1 MHSVLQLSNLI
12 ICESNIICRS
22 VLNVTKIAT
31 IYQMLLNVV
40 EVCLSLTIC
49 LRTSSGIRRFFFL
62 PVFRFISGRR
72 LKQIVIE
79 KRSPNF
85 VSEVGRDLR

>member
-49 LRTSSGIRRFFFL
+49 LRTSSGIRRFFFR

-85 VSEVGRDLR
+85 VSEVVRDLR